1 MAYTQL
7 DDRPQKISYIFVARF
22 TAEFSV
28 EIRNHISMSSLFF
41 VMALICFLD
50 VPISLRLAVL
60 IAGFAATH
68 REYFPGNEF
77 VKSRTVVQPNTYVL
91 C

>member
-1 MAYTQL
+1 MT
-7 DDRPQKISYIFVARF
+7 RHGISYIFVGCF

-28 EIRNHISMSSLFF
+28 EIRSHINMYSLFF

-60 IAGFAATH
+60 IAGFAATR
-68 REYFPGNEF
+68 REYFSGNEF